1 MDMEGALRARL
12 IAAAPVTALAAQR
25 IYWVERP
32 QSSALPAVTL
42 QIIDDEREQHMK
54 GVQGMLSTLVQIDAW
69 ATTYA
74 AAKALKEAII
84 AALLPANT
92 SNGIKFGRAFVRNR
106 DLSERTE
113 TQFIFRHSMDF
124 TINHASA

>member
-12 IAAAPVTALAAQR
+12 IAAGPVTALVGQR
-25 IYWVERP
+25 IYWVDRP
-32 QSSALPAVTL
+32 QEAALPAITL
-42 QIIDDEREQHMK
+42 QIIDDPREQHMK
-54 GVQGMLSTLVQIDAW
+54 GLHEFQQTLVQIDVWSA
-69 ATTYA
+69 TYA

-84 AALLPANT
+84 AALLPAAT
-92 SNGIKFGRAFVRNR
+92 SNGVVFGRSFVRSR

-113 TQFIFRHSMDF
+113 TQFIHRPSMDF